1 MHDPDAHP
9 HSIYPNE
16 YRLLSVL
23 CGLPTAPIR
32 ALLLAELIT
41 DPGRRGPVIR
51 LSDAH
56 RSLLRLCIHEHGHA
70 RDTGGAGGGLVLTEV
85 GETKLEDFARQYG
98 VIPRT
103 LRQEAEAE
111 ARRKARTEPTD
122 EQQRRADLRY
132 AAWIETQL
140 RRAERS
146 PAPDTMRVAVRQRDA
161 GQLKKRRT

>member
-1 MHDPDAHP
+1 MGDILTTPPTHP

-23 CGLPTAPIR
+23 CGLPTAPVR
-32 ALLLAELIT
+32 ALLLAELID

-56 RSLLRLCIHEHGHA
+56 RALLRLCVHEHRTA
-70 RDTGGAGGGLVLTEV
+70 SDTGGAGGGLVLTGA

-103 LRQEAEAE
+103 LRQEAEAK
-111 ARRKARTEPTD
+111 ARRKARSEPTD

-132 AAWIETQL
+132 AAWIETQI
-140 RRAERS
+140 
-146 PAPDTMRVAVRQRDA
+146 RQADW
-161 GQLKKRRT
+161 KVKP